1 MAEKS
6 TGCSYSLEL
15 RQPNVTLEKIAQM
28 IEKLERPVVV
38 VCFDYDPTCSIHS
51 GYRVI
56 KSIVDGFKY
65 FYIDN
70 DWPAGLKIPEDDI
83 KESLT
88 NKESIVINFMPSVC
102 HYQSH
107 LTDRLRNYGAETII
121 GVKMRKSGSK
131 SDSASKLYGKGFDF
145 HIVYDI
151 DWFTPE
157 KEVLNERE

>member
-6 TGCSYSLEL
+6 TGFSYSFEL
-15 RQPNVTLEKIAQM
+15 RQPNVTLEEIAKKI
-28 IEKLERPVVV
+28 KNLEGPVVV

-65 FYIDN
+65 FYIYN
-70 DWPAGLKIPEDDI
+70 DWPAGLEIPEDDV

-88 NKESIVINFMPSVC
+88 NKESIVINFMLSVC
-102 HYQSH
+102 HYSSH
-107 LTDRLRNYGAETII
+107 LTDRLRNYGAKTII

-145 HIVYDI
+145 HIIYDI
-151 DWFTPE
+151 
-157 KEVLNERE
+157 